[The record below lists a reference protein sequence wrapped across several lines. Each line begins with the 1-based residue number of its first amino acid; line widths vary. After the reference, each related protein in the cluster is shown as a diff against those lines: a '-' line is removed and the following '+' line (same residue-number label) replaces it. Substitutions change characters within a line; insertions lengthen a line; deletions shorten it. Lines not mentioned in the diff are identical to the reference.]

1 MDQRTSSKIPI
12 IMLEQAKALL
22 KAGKTEQAISVLDQH
37 LEFVNPRS
45 DEAYFL
51 MGNAYRKLEN
61 LSEAMNC
68 YLKAVEFNP
77 KSPAKEAY
85 EQVSEIL
92 DFYFKDMYNQ

>member
-1 MDQRTSSKIPI
+1 
-12 IMLEQAKALL
+12 MLEQAKKLL
-22 KAGKTEQAISVLDQH
+22 QAGKAEQAISQLDKY
-37 LEFVNPRS
+37 LEFTNPRS
-45 DEAYFL
+45 DEAYYL

-68 YLKAVEFNP
+68 YLKALEFNP

>member
-1 MDQRTSSKIPI
+1 
-12 IMLEQAKALL
+12 MLEQAKKLL
-22 KAGKTEQAISVLDQH
+22 QAGKVEQAISQLDQY
-37 LEFVNPRS
+37 LEFTNPRS
-45 DEAYFL
+45 DEAYYL

-68 YLKAVEFNP
+68 YLKALEFNP

>member
-1 MDQRTSSKIPI
+1 
-12 IMLEQAKALL
+12 MLEQAKALL

-45 DEAYFL
+45 DEAYYL

-68 YLKAVEFNP
+68 P
-77 KSPAKEAY
+77 
-85 EQVSEIL
+85 
-92 DFYFKDMYNQ
+92 

>member
-1 MDQRTSSKIPI
+1 
-12 IMLEQAKALL
+12 MLEQAKKLL
-22 KAGKTEQAISVLDQH
+22 QAGKAEQAISQLDQY
-37 LEFVNPRS
+37 LEFANPRS
-45 DEAYFL
+45 DEAYYL

-68 YLKAVEFNP
+68 YLKALEFNP

>member
-1 MDQRTSSKIPI
+1 
-12 IMLEQAKALL
+12 MLEQAKKLL
-22 KAGKTEQAISVLDQH
+22 QAGKAEQAISQLDQY
-37 LEFVNPRS
+37 LEFTDPRS
-45 DEAYFL
+45 EEAYYL

-68 YLKAVEFNP
+68 YLKAVELNP
-77 KSPAKEAY
+77 KSPAQEAY

>member
-1 MDQRTSSKIPI
+1 MIKLTGIRKSF
-12 IMLEQAKALL
+12 
-22 KAGKTEQAISVLDQH
+22 G
-37 LEFVNPRS
+37 
-45 DEAYFL
+45 
-51 MGNAYRKLEN
+51 KLEN

>member
-1 MDQRTSSKIPI
+1 MIED
-12 IMLEQAKALL
+12 AKRLL
-22 KAGKTEQAISVLDQH
+22 QAGKAEQAISVLDQY
-37 LEFVNPRS
+37 LEFRDANS
-45 DEAYFL
+45 DEAYYL

-68 YLKAVEFNP
+68 YLKATELNP

>member
-1 MDQRTSSKIPI
+1 
-12 IMLEQAKALL
+12 MLDQAKTLL
-22 KAGKTEQAISVLDQH
+22 KQGKTEQAISVLDQY
-37 LEFVNPRS
+37 LEFHDPNS
-45 DEAYFL
+45 DEAYFI

>member
-1 MDQRTSSKIPI
+1 
-12 IMLEQAKALL
+12 MLEQAKALL
-22 KAGKTEQAISVLDQH
+22 KVGKTEQAISVLDQH

-85 EQVSEIL
+85 EQVSDIL